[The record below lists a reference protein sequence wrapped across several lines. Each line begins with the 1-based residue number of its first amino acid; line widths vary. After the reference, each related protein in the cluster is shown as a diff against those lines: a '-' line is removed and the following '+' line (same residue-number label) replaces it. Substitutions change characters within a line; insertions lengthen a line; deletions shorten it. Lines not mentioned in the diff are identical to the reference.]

1 MKVTRKML
9 LIITASLGVLI
20 IVYSLV
26 RQFFGIGLS
35 EKLEKYMFDVVVIG
49 ALGCFMYNRKLA
61 KDERQAREEAQKAAA
76 EAERRALNGEEEPE
90 EEEASSNDDNIPHW
104 ERHKNTPQSIV
115 EEEEDEEGEEIGDK
129 EDD

>member
-20 IVYSLV
+20 IVYGLV
-26 RQFFGIGLS
+26 NYFFGIGLS
-35 EKLEKYMFDVVVIG
+35 EGMEKYLFDVIIIA

-61 KDERQAREEAQKAAA
+61 KDDRIAAA
-76 EAERRALNGEEEPE
+76 AEEAERRAEEDGAE
-90 EEEASSNDDNIPHW
+90 EGSESDSDSAEDEVSADDENLPHW
-104 ERHKNTPQSIV
+104 QRNKSTQDIER
-115 EEEEDEEGEEIGDK
+115 

>member
-1 MKVTRKML
+1 MKVTRNML

-35 EKLEKYMFDVVVIG
+35 GDMERYVFDGVIIA

-61 KDERQAREEAQKAAA
+61 KDEKLAKEAALALQAAEEAEHLAD
-76 EAERRALNGEEEPE
+76 EEPKEELSPE
-90 EEEASSNDDNIPHW
+90 EENLPHW
-104 ERHKNTPQSIV
+104 ERTSNKGKNDN
-115 EEEEDEEGEEIGDK
+115 EE
-129 EDD
+129 